1 MWGVSDLPPA
11 AARRL
16 FVGVTLATLVTQRP
30 WQAMDVA
37 SYFRDW
43 FPYFL
48 VVETPGTAAA
58 TLWPLW
64 TWRFAATGV
73 LVLGA
78 ALAGP
83 GPARRR
89 RACRCASVNGPAPA
103 RRGRGGG
110 G

>member
-1 MWGVSDLPPA
+1 MGVGRVGYA
-11 AARRL
+11 AGAARRL

-48 VVETPGTAAA
+48 VVETPLTAAA

-73 LVLGA
+73 LVLALLWLGRAPSAGA
-78 ALAGP
+78 VPAG
-83 GPARRR
+83 ARR
-89 RACRCASVNGPAPA
+89 
-103 RRGRGGG
+103 
-110 G
+110 